1 MTTKPNFNHC
11 FEPVAHEPHF
21 WTGGHCS
28 GQGINPDGYVKPLD
42 PATSKEQ
49 NADSEK
55 SDTQELLDGRRET
68 YGDVVWNAERVAKM
82 WNGYLGIDLITPADM
97 MMMMALYK
105 AYRFKITPD
114 YSDNIN
120 DVLGYAEIV
129 RTVQRETGGLIDAE
143 TVKEYQEKK
152 ARKADL
158 LGEIHE
164 QILNL
169 IEDTAKPDR
178 SFPMS
183 SVQTV
188 IPVPETDA
196 SEGAIID
203 SWAKRTGN
211 PYANLGEN
219 ED

>member
-82 WNGYLGIDLITPADM
+82 WESDSEIILILSGLSLSVRKLALQLSPPA
-97 MMMMALYK
+97 
-105 AYRFKITPD
+105 
-114 YSDNIN
+114 
-120 DVLGYAEIV
+120 
-129 RTVQRETGGLIDAE
+129 
-143 TVKEYQEKK
+143 
-152 ARKADL
+152 
-158 LGEIHE
+158 
-164 QILNL
+164 
-169 IEDTAKPDR
+169 
-178 SFPMS
+178 SFTS
-183 SVQTV
+183 
-188 IPVPETDA
+188 
-196 SEGAIID
+196 
-203 SWAKRTGN
+203 
-211 PYANLGEN
+211 
-219 ED
+219 